1 MIISIDNIY
10 ISIVTVFQHTET
22 RPHIHISY
30 ILAWKCKKSETMCR
44 KLESVKVKVWK
55 CEKGS
60 SVARSETQCSAG
72 ALPSSGGHTQHSRS
86 HSRERATAVECE
98 GIFLQAVF
106 LKYYQVYF
114 FTPHTRAALINC
126 CWIFEG
132 EKDTKPFSASSIS
145 QIWSTVFPTKSRE
158 ALLLHWRWT
167 CISKKVSLSQTNKPK
182 QFLGSSV

>member
-1 MIISIDNIY
+1 MIMMMIISIDNIY

-30 ILAWKCKKSETMCR
+30 ILAWKCRKSETMCR

-72 ALPSSGGHTQHSRS
+72 ALPPSGGHTQPFPFY
-86 HSRERATAVECE
+86 RESNCCWMWGHFSASSISQILSSV
-98 GIFLQAVF
+98 FLQATH
-106 LKYYQVYF
+106 QSS
-114 FTPHTRAALINC
+114 PHSIESNC
-126 CWIFEG
+126 CWICER

-145 QIWSTVFPTKSRE
+145 QISYRF
-158 ALLLHWRWT
+158 
-167 CISKKVSLSQTNKPK
+167 
-182 QFLGSSV
+182 